1 MLRNLHVKNLA
12 LIDEMEVEF
21 EEGLNILTGETGAG
35 KSLIIGSINMAL
47 GQKVPKEMIK
57 EGADY
62 ALVELIFE
70 VKSEDTIR
78 RLREMDIFPEDGM
91 VIMSRKIT
99 GGRSVAKIN
108 SESISAAKVK
118 EAAQLLIDIHGQHE
132 HQSLTEKKMQL
143 ALLDDYAKE
152 ETQKVKAEVKK
163 RYEEYSSILKELE
176 EKDIDKEQQQR
187 ELSFLEFEIQELE
200 DACLREGEDEE
211 LEKTYRKMLNGK
223 KIAEA
228 CGAAY
233 RLTSENGESASDQI
247 GRALREISAVTSCDA
262 ELQPLEEQ
270 LEQLDGLLNDFNR
283 DMSSYLSGLEFEEED
298 FYETEKRLDEL
309 NHLKSKYGDTIE
321 KVLEAKEEKI
331 QRRDELLDYDAY
343 LNQLK
348 EQKKASEEALEKAS
362 KKLSK
367 IRKKYAKEL
376 CRQVT
381 EHLLDLNFETVDL
394 SMEFEQTTH
403 FTSNGYDE
411 VEFLISTNPGETP
424 KPLGKIAS
432 GGELSRI
439 MLALKTVLA
448 NNDEIETLI
457 FDEIDTGIS
466 GRTAQKVSEKMDLI
480 GRNHQVICIT
490 HLPQI
495 AAMAD
500 THFLI
505 EKTVES
511 GRTTSKIHRLPQ
523 EESVAELA
531 RMLGGV
537 SITETVLE
545 NAKEMKELAAKTK
558 NPSLKQKKSSHN
570 RI

>member
-78 RLREMDIFPEDGM
+78 RLQEMDIFPEDGM
-91 VIMSRKIT
+91 VIMIRKIT

-132 HQSLTEKKMQL
+132 HQSLTGKKMQL

-262 ELQPLEEQ
+262 ELQLLEEQ

-558 NPSLKQKKSSHN
+558 KS
-570 RI
+570 

>member
-78 RLREMDIFPEDGM
+78 RLQEMDIFPEDGM

-132 HQSLTEKKMQL
+132 HQSLTGKRMQL

-331 QRRDELLDYDAY
+331 RRRDELLDYDAY

-558 NPSLKQKKSSHN
+558 KS
-570 RI
+570 

>member
-78 RLREMDIFPEDGM
+78 RLQEMDIFPEDGM

-132 HQSLTEKKMQL
+132 HQSLTGKKMQL

-152 ETQKVKAEVKK
+152 ETQEVKAEVKK

-247 GRALREISAVTSCDA
+247 GRALREISVVTSCDA

-558 NPSLKQKKSSHN
+558 KS
-570 RI
+570 

>member
-78 RLREMDIFPEDGM
+78 RLQEMDIFPEDGM

-132 HQSLTEKKMQL
+132 HQSLTGKKMQL

-152 ETQKVKAEVKK
+152 ETQEVKAEVKK

-233 RLTSENGESASDQI
+233 RLTSENGESASDLI

-558 NPSLKQKKSSHN
+558 KS
-570 RI
+570 

>member
-78 RLREMDIFPEDGM
+78 RLQEMDIFPEDGM

-152 ETQKVKAEVKK
+152 ETQEVKAEVKK

-545 NAKEMKELAAKTK
+545 NAKEMNELAAKTK
-558 NPSLKQKKSSHN
+558 KS
-570 RI
+570 

>member
-78 RLREMDIFPEDGM
+78 RLQEMDIFPEDGM

-132 HQSLTEKKMQL
+132 HQSLTGKKMQL

-480 GRNHQVICIT
+480 GRNHPVICIT

-558 NPSLKQKKSSHN
+558 KS
-570 RI
+570 

>member
-1 MLRNLHVKNLA
+1 MC
-12 LIDEMEVEF
+12 
-21 EEGLNILTGETGAG
+21 
-35 KSLIIGSINMAL
+35 
-47 GQKVPKEMIK
+47 
-57 EGADY
+57 
-62 ALVELIFE
+62 
-70 VKSEDTIR
+70 IR
-78 RLREMDIFPEDGM
+78 DR
-91 VIMSRKIT
+91 
-99 GGRSVAKIN
+99 
-108 SESISAAKVK
+108 
-118 EAAQLLIDIHGQHE
+118 
-132 HQSLTEKKMQL
+132 
-143 ALLDDYAKE
+143 
-152 ETQKVKAEVKK
+152 
-163 RYEEYSSILKELE
+163 YSSILKELE

-558 NPSLKQKKSSHN
+558 KS
-570 RI
+570 

>member
-78 RLREMDIFPEDGM
+78 RLQEMDIFPEDGM

-132 HQSLTEKKMQL
+132 HQSLTGKKMQL

-262 ELQPLEEQ
+262 ELQLLEEQ

-376 CRQVT
+376 CRQVI

-558 NPSLKQKKSSHN
+558 KS
-570 RI
+570 

>member
-70 VKSEDTIR
+70 VRSEDTIR
-78 RLREMDIFPEDGM
+78 RLQEMDIFPEDGM

-132 HQSLTEKKMQL
+132 HQSLTGKKMQL

-247 GRALREISAVTSCDA
+247 GRALREISVVTSCDA

-321 KVLEAKEEKI
+321 KVLEAKKEKI

-531 RMLGGV
+531 MMLGGV

-558 NPSLKQKKSSHN
+558 KS
-570 RI
+570 

>member
-78 RLREMDIFPEDGM
+78 RLQEMDIFPEDGM

-132 HQSLTEKKMQL
+132 HQSLIGKKMQL

-211 LEKTYRKMLNGK
+211 LEKTYRKMMNGK

-228 CGAAY
+228 CGVAY

-309 NHLKSKYGDTIE
+309 NHLKSKYGDTIA

-331 QRRDELLDYDAY
+331 QRKEALLDYDAY

-558 NPSLKQKKSSHN
+558 KS
-570 RI
+570 

>member
-78 RLREMDIFPEDGM
+78 RLQEMDIFPEDGM

-132 HQSLTEKKMQL
+132 HQSLTGKKMQL

-247 GRALREISAVTSCDA
+247 GRALREISVVTSCDA

-362 KKLSK
+362 KKFSK

-558 NPSLKQKKSSHN
+558 KS
-570 RI
+570 

>member
-78 RLREMDIFPEDGM
+78 RLQEMDIFPEDGM

-348 EQKKASEEALEKAS
+348 EQKKASEEALEKVS

-558 NPSLKQKKSSHN
+558 KS
-570 RI
+570 

>member
-78 RLREMDIFPEDGM
+78 RLQEMDIFPEDGM

-108 SESISAAKVK
+108 SESISAARVK

-132 HQSLTEKKMQL
+132 HQSLTGKKMQL

-247 GRALREISAVTSCDA
+247 GRALREISVVTSCDA

-381 EHLLDLNFETVDL
+381 GHLLDLNFETVDL

-558 NPSLKQKKSSHN
+558 KS
-570 RI
+570 

>member
-78 RLREMDIFPEDGM
+78 RLQEMDIFPEDGM

-132 HQSLTEKKMQL
+132 HQSLTGKKMQL

-247 GRALREISAVTSCDA
+247 GRALREISAVISCDA

-321 KVLEAKEEKI
+321 KVLEAEEEKI
-331 QRRDELLDYDAY
+331 QRRDELLDYDVY

-558 NPSLKQKKSSHN
+558 KS
-570 RI
+570 

>member
-78 RLREMDIFPEDGM
+78 RLQEMDIFPEDGM

-132 HQSLTEKKMQL
+132 HQSLTGKKMQL

-247 GRALREISAVTSCDA
+247 GRALREISVVTSCDA

-537 SITETVLE
+537 GITETVLE

-558 NPSLKQKKSSHN
+558 KS
-570 RI
+570 

>member
-78 RLREMDIFPEDGM
+78 RLQEMDIFPEDGM

-132 HQSLTEKKMQL
+132 HQSLTGKKMQL

-247 GRALREISAVTSCDA
+247 GRALREISVVTSCDA

-381 EHLLDLNFETVDL
+381 EHLLNLNFETVDL

-558 NPSLKQKKSSHN
+558 KS
-570 RI
+570 

>member
-62 ALVELIFE
+62 ALAELIFE

-78 RLREMDIFPEDGM
+78 RLQEMDIFPEDGM

-132 HQSLTEKKMQL
+132 HQSLTGKKMQL

-558 NPSLKQKKSSHN
+558 KS
-570 RI
+570 

>member
-78 RLREMDIFPEDGM
+78 RLQEMDIFPEDGM

-132 HQSLTEKKMQL
+132 HQSLTGKKMQL

-247 GRALREISAVTSCDA
+247 GRALREISVVTSCDA

-367 IRKKYAKEL
+367 IRKKYTKEL

-558 NPSLKQKKSSHN
+558 KS
-570 RI
+570 